1 VLVTLC
7 TYNERENL
15 EPLIARIREAAP
27 EVDVLV
33 VDDNSPD
40 GTGALADQLAERCAQ
55 VHVLHRPA
63 KQGLGT
69 ATRAALEWALERD
82 YDFWLNMD
90 ADFSHDPR
98 MIPALIECMHEADIG
113 IGSRYVP
120 GGGVTGWGLG
130 RRLMSRSINRFAR
143 FALGLKTRDNSGS
156 FRCYRLSALRNL
168 DLSRFRATGYAVQ
181 EELLYR
187 CRRAGCRF
195 KEVPITFRDRQF
207 GQSKINVQEAV
218 LAGWVLLQLAGE
230 RLRGTPVN
238 RSTRNVEQMNSEP

>member
-15 EPLIARIREAAP
+15 EPLIAKIREAAP
-27 EVDVLV
+27 DVEILV

-40 GTGALADQLAERCAQ
+40 GTGTLADQLAERCAQ

-69 ATRAALEWALERD
+69 ATRAALEWALDRD

-90 ADFSHDPR
+90 ADFSHEPR

-120 GGGVTGWGLG
+120 GGGVTGWGVG
-130 RRLMSRSINRFAR
+130 RRLMSRSINRLAR
-143 FALGLKTRDNSGS
+143 LALGLKTRDNSGS
-156 FRCYRLSALRNL
+156 FRCYRLSALKDL
-168 DLSRFRATGYAVQ
+168 DLTRFRATGYAVQ

-195 KEVPITFRDRQF
+195 KEVPITFRDREF
-207 GQSKINVQEAV
+207 GQSKINIHEAV
-218 LAGWVLLQLAGE
+218 LAGRVMLQLAWD
-230 RLRGTPVN
+230 RLRGVPVTQSASAQSS
-238 RSTRNVEQMNSEP
+238 R